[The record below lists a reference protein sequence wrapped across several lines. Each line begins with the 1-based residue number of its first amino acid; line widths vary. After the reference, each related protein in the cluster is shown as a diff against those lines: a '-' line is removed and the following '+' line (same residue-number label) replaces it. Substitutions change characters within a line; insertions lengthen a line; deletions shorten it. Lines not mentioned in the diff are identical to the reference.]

1 MAKQNHNVQDM
12 AYQGMLRFR
21 QSHPLSEEELE
32 KLKED
37 FQKYVGPIMPA
48 DKDVMSVAIT
58 GYVTRD
64 MSGRLRLYHS
74 HPSMAINYNYLPDNM
89 FPEIQYN
96 SDPLHVK
103 IEITPIYQ

>member
-37 FQKYVGPIMPA
+37 FQKYVGPIMLA

-64 MSGRLRLYHS
+64 MSGRLRLY
-74 HPSMAINYNYLPDNM
+74 PSAL
-89 FPEIQYN
+89 
-96 SDPLHVK
+96 SDD
-103 IEITPIYQ
+103 Q

>member
-48 DKDVMSVAIT
+48 DKDVMSVA
-58 GYVTRD
+58 RD
-64 MSGRLRLYHS
+64 RLLSKLMSR
-74 HPSMAINYNYLPDNM
+74 
-89 FPEIQYN
+89 EIE
-96 SDPLHVK
+96 V
-103 IEITPIYQ
+103 